1 MHSEPIILTLVLLL
15 CVIDTKEILTV
26 ISLFGG

>member
-1 MHSEPIILTLVLLL
+1 MRSEPIILTLVLFF
-15 CVIDTKEILTV
+15 CIIDTKEFLTL

>member
-1 MHSEPIILTLVLLL
+1 MRSEPIILALVIFLCIFDSGEFLTL
-15 CVIDTKEILTV
+15 